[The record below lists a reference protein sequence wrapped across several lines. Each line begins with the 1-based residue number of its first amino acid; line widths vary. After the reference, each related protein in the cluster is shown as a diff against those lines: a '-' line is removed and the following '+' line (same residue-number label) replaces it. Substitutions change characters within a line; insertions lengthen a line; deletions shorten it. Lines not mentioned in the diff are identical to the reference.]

1 MPAEAYL
8 REAARNVHR
17 FFSLFNLCLLGE
29 WELTPD

>member
-1 MPAEAYL
+1 MPAGAYL

-17 FFSLFNLCLLGE
+17 FFSLFTLLGE

>member
-8 REAARNVHR
+8 REAAHNVHR
-17 FFSLFNLCLLGE
+17 FFSLFALLGE

>member
-1 MPAEAYL
+1 MPAGAYL

-17 FFSLFNLCLLGE
+17 FFSLFTLGE